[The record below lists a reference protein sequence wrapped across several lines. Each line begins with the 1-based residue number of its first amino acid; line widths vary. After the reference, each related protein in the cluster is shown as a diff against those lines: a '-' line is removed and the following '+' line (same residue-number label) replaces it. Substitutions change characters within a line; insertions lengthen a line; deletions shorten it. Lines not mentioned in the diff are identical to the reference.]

1 MQAVSRLNWFDCVFS
16 VASHFRAASLI
27 VSKAADLANIRKD
40 DGFAAL
46 HLAALNGHYNVARAL
61 VEEVKGI

>member
-1 MQAVSRLNWFDCVFS
+1 MFS
-16 VASHFRAASLI
+16 VASCFRAASLI